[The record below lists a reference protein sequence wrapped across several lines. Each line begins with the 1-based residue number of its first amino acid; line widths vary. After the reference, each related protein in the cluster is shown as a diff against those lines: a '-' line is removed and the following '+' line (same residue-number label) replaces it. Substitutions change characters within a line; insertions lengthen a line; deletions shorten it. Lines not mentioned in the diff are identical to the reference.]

1 VSLRVRLLLGLI
13 VLAAIGLATADV
25 VNYTS
30 LRTFLIQ
37 RADQSLDEAVYSLTT
52 SIQGAPAGAISG
64 GSIESYGAGIA
75 SFAAGVIPGD
85 CVQTRKLTNSVL
97 GSQCLPQFEQTP
109 IPPGPV
115 YPGVVDLP
123 APSGGQQVTYLT
135 VPSAKG
141 GGHYRVRASVEHSTF
156 GPYMLLIAAPLSG
169 VDGTL
174 HRLIAI
180 EVLVSGVVLALLIV
194 LGLWVVR
201 IGLRP
206 LKEIGSTAD
215 AITHGDLSRRVARA
229 DEKTEIGRLGGVLNQ
244 MLGEIESAFQTRDA
258 TERKL
263 RRFVADASHEL
274 RTPLAAVR
282 AYSELFTRGAAERP
296 ADLERSMLGI
306 KRESER
312 MSALV
317 DELILL
323 AHLDEG
329 RPLDRDRVDLAEV
342 VADSLETAR
351 ALEPER
357 PFAVETEPAVVVGDR
372 PRLGQLVDNLFSN
385 VRAHTPPGTP
395 VHVVLGRSGGRAVL
409 RVEDSGAGMSDEEM
423 AHVFERFYR
432 ADVSRARS
440 SGGAGLGLAI
450 VAALAEAHG
459 GLASVESGPG
469 KGATFTISIPL
480 ADTTAEGGGGV
491 PETGSQAPGRPAGTG
506 VPVTSRSAVNA
517 QGFPSNDR

>member
-1 VSLRVRLLLGLI
+1 MSLRARLLVGLI
-13 VLAAIGLATADV
+13 VLAAVGLATADV

-52 SIQGAPAGAISG
+52 ALQGAPAGTISSTS
-64 GSIESYGAGIA
+64 SISSYGAGIA
-75 SFAAGVIPGD
+75 SYAAGVIPGD
-85 CVQTRKLTNSVL
+85 CVETRGLDDDVL

-115 YPGVVDLP
+115 YPLHVDLP
-123 APSGGQQVTYLT
+123 AAADGSQVAYFT
-135 VPSAKG
+135 VPSQKG
-141 GGHYRVRASVEHSTF
+141 GGHYRVRASVEHSPVGT
-156 GPYMLLIAAPLSG
+156 YQLLIAAPLSG

-174 HRLIAI
+174 HRLLAI
-180 EVLVSGVVLALLIV
+180 ELLVSAAVLLLLTA

-206 LKEIGSTAD
+206 LKEIGTTAD
-215 AITHGDLSRRVARA
+215 AITQGDLSRRVARA
-229 DEKTEIGRLGGVLNQ
+229 DEKTEIGRLGGVLNT
-244 MLGEIESAFQTRDA
+244 MLGQIEGAFQTRDA

-296 ADLERSMLGI
+296 DDLERSMLGI

-329 RPLDRDRVDLAEV
+329 RPLDRESVDLAEV

-357 PFAVETEPAVVVGDR
+357 PISVETERALVVGDR
-372 PRLGQLVDNLFSN
+372 PRLGQLVDNLLAN

-395 VHVVLGRSGGRAVL
+395 VSVRLSRSRGQAIL
-409 RVEDSGAGMSDEEM
+409 RVADSGPGMSREEM

-440 SGGAGLGLAI
+440 SGGSGLGLAI

-459 GLASVESGPG
+459 GVASVTSEPG
-469 KGATFTISIPL
+469 QGATFTIQIPL
-480 ADTTAEGGGGV
+480 GEAPQPPSQKPSGEPAIA
-491 PETGSQAPGRPAGTG
+491 PEPGLVG
-506 VPVTSRSAVNA
+506 TSRSAVNP
-517 QGFPSNDR
+517 QGFASNDR